1 MPSQLIG
8 ETRRHDKDEYGVL
21 QYSLRSEFQSPLL
34 RRYLPN
40 YEWTGL
46 TILIETFLD

>member
-1 MPSQLIG
+1 MVIN
-8 ETRRHDKDEYGVL
+8 RKDEYGVL

-46 TILIETFLD
+46 TILITLLLLTVLL